1 MYIYIHVLYVCMLCC
16 FTSIVYIVAKA
27 KIEAY
32 TINHYIFG
40 GTWRFYMCLLCR
52 VLLHFKYIYIYICLF
67 ICIFTW
73 SIHIYLYTIH
83 YIYKYTH
90 VILIFIETIAYS
102 SLRQVV
108 SEIIWPETAGKG
120 IGPKPLWFHGD
131 HGPVEMVDI
140 CWYVDIAKMVIF
152 QFANCKRLPAG
163 SRALSCSSYNHIIN

>member
-1 MYIYIHVLYVCMLCC
+1 VGLDVFICVYYVVFCFTLNIYIH
-16 FTSIVYIVAKA
+16 
-27 KIEAY
+27 
-32 TINHYIFG
+32 
-40 GTWRFYMCLLCR
+40 
-52 VLLHFKYIYIYICLF
+52 ICLF

-73 SIHIYLYTIH
+73 NIHIYIYTHTIQYIYIYIH
-83 YIYKYTH
+83 NTLYIYKYTH

>member
-1 MYIYIHVLYVCMLCC
+1 MGLDVFICVYYVVFCFTLYIYIHMFMYM
-16 FTSIVYIVAKA
+16 Y
-27 KIEAY
+27 
-32 TINHYIFG
+32 
-40 GTWRFYMCLLCR
+40 FYM
-52 VLLHFKYIYIYICLF
+52 KYTYIYIHIQYNIYI
-67 ICIFTW
+67 
-73 SIHIYLYTIH
+73 YTIH
-83 YIYKYTH
+83 YIYIYKYTH